1 MRSKKSILIGIIL
14 IIFIAFVVIFV
25 LTTRKDKLETE
36 RNMENIKKNYNLLT
50 TSVNYYNE
58 IRTKYATMS
67 SVLLMDKYEESHEEY
82 TKLLTDYNKVMK
94 DIDTYITNISFRCN
108 NKYSDTEINKVCDN
122 YKELYEKLVNLY
134 VNDLNNYNKFI
145 DKYNDYKN
153 TELEKFEMIHN
164 DYIDY
169 NNDNVYEGREERE
182 ES

>member
-14 IIFIAFVVIFV
+14 IIFIAFVVIFI

-50 TSVNYYNE
+50 NSVNKYNE
-58 IRTKYATMS
+58 IRTKYGEMS

-82 TKLLTDYNKVMK
+82 TKLLSDYNKVMK
-94 DIDTYITNISFRCN
+94 DIDTYITNISFRCKHN
-108 NKYSDTEINKVCDN
+108 YSDSEVNKVCDN
-122 YKELYEKLVNLY
+122 YQELYEKLVNLY
-134 VNDLNNYNKFI
+134 INDINNYNKFI
-145 DKYNDYKN
+145 DKYNEYKN
-153 TELEKFEMIHN
+153 TELEKIELVHK